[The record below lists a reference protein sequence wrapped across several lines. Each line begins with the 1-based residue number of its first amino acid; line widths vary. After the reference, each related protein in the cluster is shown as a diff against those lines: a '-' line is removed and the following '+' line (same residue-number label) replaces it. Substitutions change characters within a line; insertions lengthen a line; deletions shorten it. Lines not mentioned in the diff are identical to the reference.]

1 MAKIIIILI
10 VLGALICLGYYFYP
24 KNVNAPEEKIMNQE
38 PIIEPE
44 TKVSEPEEP
53 EKLVLTSQ
61 AFEHLG
67 KIPSKYTC
75 DGQKINPPLEISEV
89 ADNAK
94 SLVLI
99 MEDPDVPKTI
109 RIDGIWDH
117 WLKFNLPASLR
128 EIKEGIDPGG
138 VSGLGT
144 SKTLKYVSPCPPDR
158 EHRYFF
164 KLYSLDTM
172 LDLKQGAIKSQIENA
187 MQGHI
192 LQQTELIGLYN
203 RQ

>member
-10 VLGALICLGYYFYP
+10 VLGVLICLGYYFYP

-44 TKVSEPEEP
+44 
-53 EKLVLTSQ
+53 KLVLTSR

-144 SKTLKYVSPCPPDR
+144 SKTLKYVGPCPPDK

-164 KLYSLDTM
+164 KLSSLDTM
-172 LDLKQGAIKSQIENA
+172 LDLTEGATKSQIENA